1 MDYEGVDREN
11 AEDLLHLVDREI
23 LPEPPGDSDQF
34 GDLELSPLLGRG
46 LVLLVVHQHGDQPV
60 HLLVEQLEHEDSQRE
75 NGVVYSVGLPEP
87 RDLDLGLPL
96 LEEQAFLLQVGSDK
110 MTRFTLNISVGEPRY
125 LTTPALSTY
134 SESPLSRLILSFFT
148 FRDPDLERERL
159 EGKIL

>member
-23 LPEPPGDSDQF
+23 LPESPGDSDQF
-34 GDLELSPLLGRG
+34 SDLELSPLLGRG

-110 MTRFTLNISVGEPRY
+110 MTL
-125 LTTPALSTY
+125 
-134 SESPLSRLILSFFT
+134 
-148 FRDPDLERERL
+148 
-159 EGKIL
+159 